1 MSTLKKYIKIR
12 KNSINFMK
20 NTKNQQNFA
29 DFLLFICKI
38 NICFLINFHNLKI
51 YFTPLKF

>member
-20 NTKNQQNFA
+20 STKNQQNFA
-29 DFLLFICKI
+29 DFLLFICK
-38 NICFLINFHNLKI
+38 NKYLFFD
-51 YFTPLKF
+51 